1 METRTRSMCPVCY
14 QTVPAERR
22 IVDGAVVLIK
32 HCPTHGETTVVRE
45 PNARFYEWMADT
57 VFDADVVAAR
67 TQATMINTTD
77 RCNLACPQ
85 CYHQPD
91 KSPDPAISDVIA
103 LARLAT
109 KRTICL
115 LGAES
120 TVRSDLPELITTI
133 RSETGKRVAL
143 YTNGVKLASEKY
155 LSSLADAGLAST
167 AVSLQFPEYVGQ
179 ELYETKLKAI
189 ENLRRSPVGLW
200 HIAFSI
206 CAPSDVGPALDA
218 ALALDLPP
226 ETYIR
231 MRVTGTIGTDLGT
244 PMALSELVSAFSHE
258 LTVRGLTGQ
267 VMKGSHPYVL
277 IVKVEGRDFFL
288 LRWPSVDEIDLDDLM
303 HCPARGLLM
312 PEFGELP
319 LVQSMLLFAHMRK
332 GRGLAA

>member
-1 METRTRSMCPVCY
+1 MCPVCY

-22 IVDGAVVLIK
+22 IVDGAVVLVK
-32 HCPTHGETTVVRE
+32 RCPTHGETTVVRE

-91 KSPDPAISDVIA
+91 KSPDPPISEVVA

-120 TVRSDLPELITTI
+120 TVRSDLPELITAI

-189 ENLRRSPVGLW
+189 ENLRHSP
-200 HIAFSI
+200 
-206 CAPSDVGPALDA
+206 VGPALDA

-312 PEFGELP
+312 PEYGELP